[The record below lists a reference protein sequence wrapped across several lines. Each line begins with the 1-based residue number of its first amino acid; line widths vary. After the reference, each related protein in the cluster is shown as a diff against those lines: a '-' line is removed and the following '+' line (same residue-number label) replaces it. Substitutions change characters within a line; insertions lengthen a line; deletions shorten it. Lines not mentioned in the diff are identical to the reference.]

1 MASLAVAFLKSESV
15 TKETGRTGIT
25 SVSSCVVNTL
35 KAFTGRAV
43 AVTDGIRI
51 DVTVAIARLAGTSWA
66 ETAFWV
72 A

>member
-1 MASLAVAFLKSESV
+1 M
-15 TKETGRTGIT
+15 
-25 SVSSCVVNTL
+25 SSCVVNTL